1 MSNFEVKTKQIM
13 KKLLVIVCV
22 LLSSRG
28 FSQSLLSLSRFSFGL
43 KAGVNYSNYTNAD
56 FATDAFIGFH
66 AGALVS
72 YKISNSFSIQ
82 EEFLFSSQGA
92 KVKSDVFGK
101 DNVEVDYVTVPFVV
115 KYRTAFGLYIEA
127 GPQTGVNVKDN
138 INNTTGSGFA
148 KKLDLAFVGGLG
160 YQTKFGL
167 GIGVR
172 YVAGLSSVGNF
183 DISNVNTNFRTNV
196 AQASIFYI

>member
-1 MSNFEVKTKQIM
+1 M

-22 LLSSRG
+22 LLSARG
-28 FSQSLLSLSRFSFGL
+28 FSQSLLSFKRLSFGL
-43 KAGVNYSNYTNAD
+43 KAGANYSNYTNTD
-56 FATDAFIGFH
+56 FSTDALVGFH
-66 AGALVS
+66 AGFLVN
-72 YKISNSFSIQ
+72 YKISNSFSVQ

-101 DNVEVDYVTVPFVV
+101 DNINVYYVTVPFVV
-115 KYRTAFGLYIEA
+115 KYKTGFGLYIEA
-127 GPQTGVNVKDN
+127 GPQTGLNVKDDGSS
-138 INNTTGSGFA
+138 TTGGDFA

-160 YQTKFGL
+160 YQTKSGF

-196 AQASIFYI
+196 AQASIFYIF